1 MANKIDT
8 RIRHKHDTAEN
19 WAKATSF
26 IPLLGE
32 LIVYDP
38 DASFSYCRVKMGD
51 GVNVVG
57 ALPFM
62 GTLWN
67 KWSAADLV

>member
-1 MANKIDT
+1 MAIVKT
-8 RIRHKHDTAEN
+8 RLVIKHDTEEN

-51 GVNVVG
+51 GVNVVS

-62 GTLWN
+62 GALWN

>member
-8 RIRHKHDTAEN
+8 RIRHKHDTEAN
-19 WAKATSF
+19 WNKATNF

-51 GVNVVG
+51 GVNVVS

>member
-8 RIRHKHDTAEN
+8 RIRHKHDIEAN
-19 WAKATSF
+19 WNKATNF

-38 DASFSYCRVKMGD
+38 DASFSYCRIKMGD
-51 GVNVVG
+51 GVNVVS

>member
-8 RIRHKHDTAEN
+8 RIRHKHDTEAN
-19 WAKATSF
+19 WNKATNF

-38 DASFSYCRVKMGD
+38 DASFSSCRVNMGD
-51 GVNVVG
+51 GVNIVS

>member
-8 RIRHKHDTAEN
+8 RIRHKHDTEEN

-26 IPLLGE
+26 IPLLE
-32 LIVYDP
+32 KLIVYDS
-38 DASFSYCRVKMGD
+38 DASLSYCRVKMGD
-51 GVNVVG
+51 GINVVS

>member
-1 MANKIDT
+1 MANKNDT
-8 RIRHKHDTAEN
+8 RIRHKHDTEEN

-38 DASFSYCRVKMGD
+38 DASLSYCRVKMGD
-51 GVNVVG
+51 GINVVS

-62 GTLWN
+62 GALWN

>member
-8 RIRHKHDTAEN
+8 RIRHKHDTEAN

-51 GVNVVG
+51 GINVVG
-57 ALPFM
+57 ALPFI

>member
-67 KWSAADLV
+67 KWSAGDLV

>member
-8 RIRHKHDTAEN
+8 RIRYKHDTAEN

-51 GVNVVG
+51 GVNVVS

-62 GTLWN
+62 GHYGISGAPRT
-67 KWSAADLV
+67 

>member
-8 RIRHKHDTAEN
+8 RIRHKHDTEAN
-19 WAKATSF
+19 WNKATNF

-51 GVNVVG
+51 GVNIVS

>member
-1 MANKIDT
+1 MANKIDA
-8 RIRHKHDTAEN
+8 RIRHKHDTEEN
-19 WAKATSF
+19 WLKATNF
-26 IPLLGE
+26 VPLLGE
-32 LIVYDP
+32 MIVYDP

-51 GVNVVG
+51 GVNVVS

-62 GTLWN
+62 GALWN

>member
-26 IPLLGE
+26 IPMLGE
-32 LIVYDP
+32 VIVYDP

-67 KWSAADLV
+67 KWIAADLV

>member
-8 RIRHKHDTAEN
+8 RIRHKHDTEAN
-19 WAKATSF
+19 WNKATNF

-38 DASFSYCRVKMGD
+38 DASFSYCRIKMGD
-51 GVNVVG
+51 GVNVVS